1 MAVINWYNENNWQI
15 RFLNN
20 GKQVRQQ
27 KMKIYRREDGFI
39 DFAERAADALLIV
52 CDVNT
57 APLAADIE
65 KILKKCG
72 KKYDIF
78 CFPDSHLVPEIER
91 LKDVTEAA
99 AGAEYILGVGSGVI
113 NDICKYVS
121 VRSGKPY
128 GILATAPSMDGYASG
143 VSALY
148 ENGRKVTLPTTIPSD
163 ILIDAEVLANA
174 PLDMIVAGAGDLI
187 GKNTSLL
194 DWKLAHLL
202 RGEKYDPAIVG
213 RMKKALTLGMSSAE
227 LLCSRDRGAVKDLID
242 GLILS
247 GIEMQN
253 AGNSRPA
260 SGSEHH
266 ISHYLEMAG
275 EREGRDFA
283 PHGVKVALGCLLSVS
298 MYKAAAEKF
307 EELEVLSDDIRAL
320 PSLRELETLYEKI
333 GLPVRFGGIG
343 VSAGLLSETIEKAW
357 TVRDRYTIMTFLYE
371 KGALGEFAARL
382 SEKFA

>member
-1 MAVINWYNENNWQI
+1 
-15 RFLNN
+15 
-20 GKQVRQQ
+20 
-27 KMKIYRREDGFI
+27 
-39 DFAERAADALLIV
+39 
-52 CDVNT
+52 
-57 APLAADIE
+57 
-65 KILKKCG
+65 
-72 KKYDIF
+72 
-78 CFPDSHLVPEIER
+78 
-91 LKDVTEAA
+91 
-99 AGAEYILGVGSGVI
+99 
-113 NDICKYVS
+113 
-121 VRSGKPY
+121 
-128 GILATAPSMDGYASG
+128 
-143 VSALY
+143 
-148 ENGRKVTLPTTIPSD
+148 
-163 ILIDAEVLANA
+163 
-174 PLDMIVAGAGDLI
+174 
-187 GKNTSLL
+187 
-194 DWKLAHLL
+194 
-202 RGEKYDPAIVG
+202 
-213 RMKKALTLGMSSAE
+213 
-227 LLCSRDRGAVKDLID
+227 
-242 GLILS
+242 
-247 GIEMQN
+247 MQN